1 MRLYTLLKSQ
11 IEKRVVDF
19 SLNSDKLEKARLTFD
34 VLLSQQEQMTSS
46 ELRVEL

>member
-1 MRLYTLLKSQ
+1 MAL
-11 IEKRVVDF
+11 
-19 SLNSDKLEKARLTFD
+19 SLNSDKLEKARLTSD